1 MPKDDTV
8 YVGHMLDTARK
19 ARLLIEGKSRKDF
32 DADEVLRLAL
42 THLLQTI
49 GESARRVSQD
59 FRTANHQL
67 PWKAIVGMR
76 TKIVHDYLDVDED
89 IVWDTIIQELPEL
102 IQILKTIVNE

>member
-1 MPKDDTV
+1 MPKDDMV

-19 ARLLIEGKSRKDF
+19 AGFLIEGKSRKNF

-59 FRTANHQL
+59 FRTASPQL

-89 IVWDTIIQELPEL
+89 IVWDTVTQELPEL
-102 IQILKTIVNE
+102 IQILKIMMNE